1 MNEEGGLGAGS
12 DSKPNNADSNKKK
25 RIVIYRNMRSNSP
38 NSPNRPC
45 NRSYAMEA
53 VGER

>member
-1 MNEEGGLGAGS
+1 MQILIG
-12 DSKPNNADSNKKK
+12 KKH
-25 RIVIYRNMRSNSP
+25 IVIYRNMHS

-45 NRSYAMEA
+45 NRSYALEA

>member
-1 MNEEGGLGAGS
+1 MNEEGGLSAGS

-25 RIVIYRNMRSNSP
+25 HIVICRDMRS

-53 VGER
+53 VGEH